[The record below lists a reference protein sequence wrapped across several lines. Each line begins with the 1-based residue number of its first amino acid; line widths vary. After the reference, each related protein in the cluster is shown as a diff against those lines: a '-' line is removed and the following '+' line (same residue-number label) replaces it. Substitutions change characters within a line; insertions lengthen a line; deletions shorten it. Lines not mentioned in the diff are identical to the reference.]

1 MKLSNNFTLEEM
13 TKSATAN
20 KLGISNIPD
29 VEGIKKLKELCT
41 KILQPIRDKYGHPII
56 VTSGYRCKKV
66 NEAVGGAKNSQHM
79 KCEAADIKCTAT
91 TKAQLF
97 FLIKKMMDDGEIKVG
112 QLIWEYGNKKEPRW
126 IHVSLPYTKVGHTK
140 PTVNQILYYFD

>member
-79 KCEAADIKCTAT
+79 FAEAADIKCDDNNY
-91 TKAQLF
+91 LYD
-97 FLIKKMMDDGEIKVG
+97 LIIDMIEDNNITVG
-112 QLIWEYGNKKEPRW
+112 QLIKYTSKTDKRKNPAILW
-126 IHVSLPYTKVGHTK
+126 IHVSLPGKHK
-140 PTVNQILYYFD
+140 NQLLHIKK